1 MTRLLLALLLT
12 LPCFG
17 QLTMYVVDGTTETV
31 LAPNALLQLRPME
44 SGDTQSVRLRVRNLG
59 TQDAQI
65 TQFSA
70 DGAGFS
76 LQRPFPPIALPPGG
90 SVNATLVFTAGA
102 PASYSANLRMNGSTA
117 LVLVNV
123 SAGPTL
129 TIAPQCVG
137 TSANTVNFGEVVR
150 GQAKTCTA
158 TLTNGGSQ
166 AITISTLNVSG
177 AGFSVT
183 PNAVPF
189 SMAAGQSVTLTLQ
202 LNAASTGV
210 IAGALQVQG
219 RTYALAA
226 VAIESPLPQPILEF
240 DSAVFGSAQQRR
252 VTVKLA
258 APAAVAGSGTLTVA
272 FQADSALAGDDPAVM
287 FIESASRQL
296 KFAVEAGKTT
306 VTLNGRD
313 FATLQTGTSAG
324 RLRFTFGDYAPGF
337 TADPTITMTIPAA
350 QVTLDKANA
359 TKAPNRLDVTLTGFD
374 NTYSVGAMMFR
385 FYDGAG
391 QLIGSAIP
399 ADFSAAFRAFFT
411 NTPGGSVFRM
421 TVTFPVNNNSS
432 VAGVEAELSNAAG
445 TMRTARLAF

>member
-1 MTRLLLALLLT
+1 MTRILLALLVA

-31 LAPNALLQLRPME
+31 LAPNALLQMKPIE

-59 TQDAQI
+59 AQDAQI

-76 LQRPFPPIALPPGG
+76 LQRPFPPIALAAGG
-90 SVNATLVFTAGA
+90 AVNATLVFTAGA
-102 PASYSANLRMNGSTA
+102 PASYSANLRMNGTTV

-123 SAGPTL
+123 NAGPTL
-129 TIAPQCVG
+129 TIVPQCAG

-150 GQAKTCTA
+150 GQPKTCTA
-158 TLTNGGSQ
+158 TLTNGGTQTS
-166 AITISTLNVSG
+166 TISTLSVSG
-177 AGFSVT
+177 SGFSVA

-189 SMAAGQSVTLTLQ
+189 SLAAGQSITLTLQ
-202 LNAASTGV
+202 LSAVSTGV

-219 RTYALAA
+219 RAYALAA
-226 VAIESPLPQPILEF
+226 VSIEAPLPQPILEF
-240 DSAVFGSAQQRR
+240 DSTVFGSAQQRR

-258 APAAVAGSGTLTVA
+258 APAAVAASGTLTLA
-272 FQADSALAGDDPAVM
+272 FQPDSALAGDDPAVM
-287 FIESASRQL
+287 FVESATRQL
-296 KFAVEAGKTT
+296 KFAVEAGKSM

-337 TADPTITMTIPAA
+337 QVDPTITMTVPAA
-350 QVTLDKANA
+350 QVTLEKAIA

-374 NTYSVGAMMFR
+374 NTYSVGAMVFR
-385 FYDGAG
+385 FYDASG